1 MQSCFVKEQR
11 DEMVACYNMSTSL
24 LYAGLIDS
32 DDNWPDEQL
41 ARWGNQHG
49 SQVRL
54 PSFCLLLVPR

>member
-11 DEMVACYNMSTSL
+11 DGRMLQHEHQSPVR
-24 LYAGLIDS
+24 LIDS
-32 DDNWPDEQL
+32 DDNWPDEHL

-54 PSFCLLLVPR
+54 PRFCLLLVPR